1 MMFVAE
7 CDAAGTA
14 FRKGGG
20 ARVRSEP
27 HVHDGWPT
35 LRWVLA
41 VTCTLASIEALY
53 YLCVSRKHTRRQ
65 QLPGSVFALLI
76 WIVSSGVMGLYFRR
90 FAYINAMYGTLTSVI
105 ILAVWFQITAVA
117 ILLGAEL
124 NVQVKPRASSGK

>member
-1 MMFVAE
+1 MPLGPHFGRE
-7 CDAAGTA
+7 LEHA
-14 FRKGGG
+14 FG
-20 ARVRSEP
+20 VSHTFTMVWLTP
-27 HVHDGWPT
+27 
-35 LRWVLA
+35 RWVLA
-41 VTCTLASIEALY
+41 VMCTLASIEALY
-53 YLCVSRKHTRRQ
+53 YLGVSRKHTRRQ

-76 WIVSSGVMGLYFRR
+76 GIVSSGVMGLHFRR